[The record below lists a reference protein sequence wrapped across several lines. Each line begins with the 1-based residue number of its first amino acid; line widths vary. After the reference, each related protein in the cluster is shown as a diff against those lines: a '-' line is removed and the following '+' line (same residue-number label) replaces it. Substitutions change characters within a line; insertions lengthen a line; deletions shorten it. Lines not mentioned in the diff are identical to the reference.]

1 MKSAVLQQLCAVLSS
16 NSKVLTDEVA
26 LAAYRSNCEG
36 FSNAIDCVVKIGVVE
51 DIQRVLHVAT
61 TAATDDAVPLKVHP
75 ISTGQNWG
83 YGSAAPNANDAILLD
98 LSALTQISITSAEL
112 GIVTVQP
119 GVTQQ
124 MLYDELQR
132 RQLDFMV
139 PVTGAG
145 PSCSILANALE
156 RGYGITPFTD
166 HFAAVNSIKGYLADG
181 SFYQSPI
188 SELDSSGDDFID
200 KTYKYGIGPYLDG
213 LFSQSGFAIVTEITL
228 RLKRRPEAFDSFY
241 IQFANDTDF
250 ELAQQ
255 IAFSILQYLDGVVGS
270 VNLMDQRR
278 LLSMMAPN
286 PNGKARHVAMSAQ
299 QVAQLAKQYDTP
311 GWMLVGTLYGQQ
323 SVVKAAR
330 KEVRRFVAGR
340 AKRLLFSGGALLS
353 VARTVLKILPENQ
366 LTGVRAM
373 LASLDLGIEIM
384 QGKPNQVALPLA
396 YWRNPTASKDT
407 ALHPARDG
415 CGLLWYAPLIPMRAD
430 SMRQFIS
437 MVREVCPLY
446 GIEPMI
452 TFTSL
457 KYDTVDS
464 TVPIVFNRQDEQAT
478 RLAQQCLQE
487 LVSRGLKSGWVPYRL
502 NLQQQRELLNA
513 NSPYWQT
520 VHKLKQAI
528 DPHNIISPGR
538 YDPGY
543 FSIK

>member
-1 MKSAVLQQLCAVLSS
+1 MQNAVLLQLAAVLSPS
-16 NSKVLTDEVA
+16 SSVLTGDAA
-26 LAAYRSNCEG
+26 LAPYRFNCEG
-36 FSNAIDCVVKIGVVE
+36 FANTIDSVIKIGAVE
-51 DIQRVLHVAT
+51 DIQRVLNVAAG
-61 TAATDDAVPLKVHP
+61 AAAGGSAAVKFQP

-83 YGSAAPNANDAILLD
+83 YGSAAPNAENVVLLD
-98 LSALTQISITSAEL
+98 LSALTQINITSAEL

-124 MLYDELQR
+124 MLYDELKR

-200 KTYKYGIGPYLDG
+200 KTYKYGIGPYIDG
-213 LFSQSGFAIVTEITL
+213 LFSQSGFAIVTEISL

-241 IQFANDTDF
+241 IQFANDSDF

-255 IAFSILQYLDGVVGS
+255 IAFTILQRLDGVVGS

-278 LLSMMAPN
+278 LLSMMAQN
-286 PNGKARHVAMSAQ
+286 PNGKAKHVAMSAQ

-323 SVVKAAR
+323 SVVNAAR

-340 AKRLLFSGGALLS
+340 AKRLLFSGGALLR
-353 VARTVLKILPENQ
+353 VARTVLNILPKNQ
-366 LTGVRAM
+366 LAGVRAM

-415 CGLLWYAPLIPMRAD
+415 CGLLWYAPLIPMQAQ
-430 SMRQFIS
+430 SMRQFIN
-437 MVREVCPLY
+437 MVRDVCPRY

-487 LVSRGLKSGWVPYRL
+487 LVARGLKSGWVPYRL
-502 NLQQQRELLNA
+502 NLQQQRELLDA
-513 NSPYWQT
+513 ASPYWQT